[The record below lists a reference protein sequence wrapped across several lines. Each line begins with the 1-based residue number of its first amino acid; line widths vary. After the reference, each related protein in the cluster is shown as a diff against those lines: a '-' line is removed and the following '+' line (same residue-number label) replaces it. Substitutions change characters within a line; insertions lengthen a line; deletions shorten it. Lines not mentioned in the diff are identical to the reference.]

1 MAEQNPWDIRFA
13 SEDYYYGKEPNVYL
27 SEKLRKYHPG
37 LVLLPGEGEGRNAV
51 FAASLGCDVY
61 AFDQSRVAQEKA
73 LKLAKQRA
81 LRIDYRLAGVPEAHY
96 PDNYFHMVGLI
107 YLHMPSHMR
116 KEAHARLQQFLAPDG
131 YLVLEAFHKQHLGS
145 PFGPKDPEMLY
156 DEETLLQDFKNL
168 EIIELYTADVE
179 LAEGH
184 GHKGKAKVV
193 RLTAQKKK
201 TVKPSL

>member
-13 SEDYYYGKEPNVYL
+13 TEDYYYGKEPNVYL

-73 LKLAKQRA
+73 LKLARKHA
-81 LRIDYRLAGVPEAHY
+81 LRIDYRLTDVLEAHY
-96 PDNYFHMVGLI
+96 PKNYFHMVGLI
-107 YLHMPSHMR
+107 YLHLPPHMR
-116 KEAHARLQQFLAPDG
+116 QEAHARLQQFLAPEG

-156 DEETLLQDFKNL
+156 DEETLQQDFKNL
-168 EIIELYTADVE
+168 EIIEIYTADVE

-193 RLTAQKKK
+193 RLTAQKK
-201 TVKPSL
+201 TVKT